1 MVDRGLLYKEWKQH
15 FWIFLVV
22 FAAVMLSE
30 PFSILN
36 DYFQYQGC
44 LAEQKKFPDIECVLY
59 KDYEISGVM
68 RMFWI
73 GGVALALSQIGF
85 ERSRGTLDFTLGL
98 PYRRGIIFNTK
109 YFFGITILLAAQLL
123 SYLLSYALVV
133 LYKVDVVNFHE
144 YFIGSVIFCFMV
156 YSLVMAAG
164 AMTGNPLAQMI
175 VAFSA
180 SILPYLLIG
189 LPVANLQIIMSFF
202 GVNSALFSQDSYFLN
217 YITPIVY
224 LDGFGVHNGGLAF
237 TLLIPLVMGILFYII
252 GYFCFIEQQLERNG
266 HFFLWRKM
274 DRPIQI
280 LVILFGIWGFG
291 AATSSSLFSYIF
303 GMVIGSAVGFLIS
316 YFLIFKKIKQL

>member
-30 PFSILN
+30 PLSILN

-44 LAEQKKFPDIECVLY
+44 LADQKKFPDLECVFY
-59 KDYEISGVM
+59 KDYEMSGTM
-68 RMFWI
+68 KMFWV

-85 ERSRGTLDFTLGL
+85 ERSRGTIDFTLGL
-98 PYRRGIIFNTK
+98 PYKRGIIFNTK
-109 YFFGITILLAAQLL
+109 YFFGISILLTAQLL
-123 SYLLSYALVV
+123 SYLLSYALIIF
-133 LYKVDVVNFHE
+133 YKVDVIHFHE

-189 LPVANLQIIMSFF
+189 LPLANLRIILGFF
-202 GVNSALFSQDSYFLN
+202 GHDPAFFYGETELLDYM
-217 YITPIVY
+217 TPIIY
-224 LDGFGVHNGGLAF
+224 LNSFGIQDGSLAF
-237 TLLIPLVMGILFYII
+237 TLIPLAMGILFYII
-252 GYFCFIEQQLERNG
+252 GYFCFIKQQIERNG
-266 HFFLWRKM
+266 HFFLWGKM

-291 AATSSSLFSYIF
+291 TAAASNLFSYIF
-303 GMVIGSAVGFLIS
+303 GMLIGLAVGFLIS

>member
-85 ERSRGTLDFTLGL
+85 ERSRGTLEFTLGL
-98 PYRRGIIFNTK
+98 PYKRGVIFNTK
-109 YFFGITILLAAQLL
+109 YFFGISILLTAQLL
-123 SYLLSYALVV
+123 SYFLSYALIV
-133 LYKVDVVNFHE
+133 LYKVDVVHFHE

-164 AMTGNPLAQMI
+164 AITGNPLAQLI
-175 VAFSA
+175 VAFST

-189 LPVANLQIIMSFF
+189 LPLANFRIIRSFF
-202 GVNSALFSQDSYFLN
+202 GGHPAFFYGETELLD
-217 YITPIVY
+217 YITPIMY
-224 LDGFGVHNGGLAF
+224 LNQFGIQDGSLAF
-237 TLLIPLVMGILFYII
+237 TLIPLAMGILFYII
-252 GYFCFIEQQLERNG
+252 GYFCFIKQQLERNG

-291 AATSSSLFSYIF
+291 TASGSNLFSYIF

>member
-15 FWIFLVV
+15 FWMFLIV

-44 LAEQKKFPDIECVLY
+44 LAELKKFPDMECVLY
-59 KDYEISGVM
+59 KNYEIGGAIK
-68 RMFWI
+68 MFWV

-109 YFFGITILLAAQLL
+109 YFFGLSILLTAQLL
-123 SYLLSYALVV
+123 SYLLSYALII
-133 LYKVDVVNFHE
+133 LYKVDVIHFHE

-164 AMTGNPLAQMI
+164 AMTGNPLAQLI
-175 VAFSA
+175 VAFST

-189 LPVANLQIIMSFF
+189 LPLANIRIIRSFF
-202 GVNSALFSQDSYFLN
+202 GDHPAFFYGESELLD
-217 YITPIVY
+217 YITPIMY
-224 LDGFGVHNGGLAF
+224 LNQFGIQNGSLAF
-237 TLLIPLVMGILFYII
+237 TLIPLAMGILFYMI
-252 GYFCFIEQQLERNG
+252 GYFCFIRQQIERNG
-266 HFFLWRKM
+266 HFFLWGKM

-291 AATSSSLFSYIF
+291 TASGSSLFSYIF
-303 GMVIGSAVGFLIS
+303 GMLIGSAVGFLIS

>member
-30 PFSILN
+30 PLALLN

-44 LAEQKKFPDIECVLY
+44 LADQKKFPDLECVFY
-59 KDYEISGVM
+59 KDYEMSGTM
-68 RMFWI
+68 KMFWV
-73 GGVALALSQIGF
+73 GGIALALSQIGF

-98 PYRRGIIFNTK
+98 PYRRGVIFNTK
-109 YFFGITILLAAQLL
+109 YFFGISILLTAQLL
-123 SYLLSYALVV
+123 SYLLSYALIM
-133 LYKVDVVNFHE
+133 LYKIDVIHFHE

-164 AMTGNPLAQMI
+164 TMTGNPLAQLI
-175 VAFSA
+175 VAFST

-189 LPVANLQIIMSFF
+189 LPLANLQIILHFF
-202 GVNSALFSQDSYFLN
+202 GNDSALFYHEPDFLN
-217 YITPIVY
+217 YIAPIMY
-224 LDGFGVHNGGLAF
+224 LDGFGIHNGSLAI
-237 TLLIPLVMGILFYII
+237 TLIPLAMGILFYII
-252 GYFCFIEQQLERNG
+252 GYFCFIRQQIERNG
-266 HFFLWRKM
+266 HFFLWGKM

-280 LVILFGIWGFG
+280 LVILFGIGGFG
-291 AATSSSLFSYIF
+291 TASGSSLSSYIF
-303 GMVIGSAVGFLIS
+303 GMLIGSAVGFLIS